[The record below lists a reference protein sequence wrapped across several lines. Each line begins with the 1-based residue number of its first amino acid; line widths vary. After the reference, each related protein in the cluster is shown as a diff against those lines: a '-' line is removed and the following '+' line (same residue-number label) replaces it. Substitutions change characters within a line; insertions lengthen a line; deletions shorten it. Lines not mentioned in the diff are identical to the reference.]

1 MKLSREA
8 KRIARQLFDASLIY
22 GRLDHSRSL
31 MIADMILSKRPRYTF
46 EILKEFTRLT
56 RLKLRTHEAVI
67 ESAFPLESRV
77 QAEMISA
84 LQSQDDQV
92 DISMIVTPSLLGGT
106 RIRLGSDVWDGTIS
120 AKLQTLK
127 KI

>member
-8 KRIARQLFDASLIY
+8 KRIARQLFDASLIH

-31 MIADMILSKRPRYTF
+31 IIADMILSKRPRYTF

-56 RLKLRTHEAVI
+56 RLKLGTHEAVI

-127 KI
+127 NI